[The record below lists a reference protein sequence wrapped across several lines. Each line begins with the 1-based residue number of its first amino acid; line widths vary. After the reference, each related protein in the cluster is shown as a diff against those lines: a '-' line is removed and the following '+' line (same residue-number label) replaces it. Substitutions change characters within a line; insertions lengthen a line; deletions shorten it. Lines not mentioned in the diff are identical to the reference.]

1 MLTQPPDDLPETLW
15 KTFLSLGEPLRM
27 EAGALLWEPGDPHE
41 GESYLVV
48 RGLVRLY
55 HPSRKGDAVTLLAVG
70 AGGLVGHHP
79 LVEPPKGMG
88 RPHATG
94 AEALCS
100 SDLLTLPAAHVTT
113 WLRGTDATSTAF
125 SGWLRRTVDQ
135 QLAETYTRLELE
147 HDTAR
152 AKVAHVLL
160 TLDRQTLLNRMTRQQ
175 IADLANLTIETTV
188 RTISQFLR
196 DGTLRS
202 SHFTVLSE
210 AERGALGRLL
220 EPFEPDELPY
230 S

>member
-1 MLTQPPDDLPETLW
+1 MLTHPPDDLPETLW
-15 KTFLSLGEPLRM
+15 KAFLALGEPLRM

-55 HPSRKGDAVTLLAVG
+55 HPSRKGDAVTLLAIG

-79 LVEPPKGMG
+79 LLEPPKGVG
-88 RPHATG
+88 RPRATG

-188 RTISQFLR
+188 RT
-196 DGTLRS
+196 T

-210 AERGALGRLL
+210 AERGALGKLL